1 MRLLK
6 DLWVCCKFC
15 TRSSLRV
22 NFSNTE
28 LEIFLITS
36 FFKHS
41 GSETHRKLVNA
52 GHVVLSKSKKKGTK
66 ESLKEF
72 LWPWKK
78 IWQHGITIFFQ
89 IIQEPRFLT
98 GPGENWWL
106 LWYTGSSASRL
117 RKGHLKFDLLFVS
130 KIRVAFHCLLT
141 RKRFTR

>member
-1 MRLLK
+1 M
-6 DLWVCCKFC
+6 
-15 TRSSLRV
+15 

-72 LWPWKK
+72 LWPRKK
-78 IWQHGITIFFQ
+78 I
-89 IIQEPRFLT
+89 
-98 GPGENWWL
+98 
-106 LWYTGSSASRL
+106 
-117 RKGHLKFDLLFVS
+117 
-130 KIRVAFHCLLT
+130 
-141 RKRFTR
+141 